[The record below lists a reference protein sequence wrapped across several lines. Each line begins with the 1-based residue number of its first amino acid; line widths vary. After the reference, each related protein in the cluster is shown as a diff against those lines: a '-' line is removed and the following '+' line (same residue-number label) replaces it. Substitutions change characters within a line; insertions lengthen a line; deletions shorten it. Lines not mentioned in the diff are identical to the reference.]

1 MVDLSAD
8 RPPGGTAM
16 PATSPAG
23 HALGEAVSQAAVDG
37 TGAMPVQAVLGALAQ
52 SVDAVVVAD
61 DRGRVILFNAAAAR
75 LWGCEATRVL
85 GTPLHELLPCPVAAW
100 RGDDPAAV
108 SSYLASMQG
117 CDRETLITASSGSL
131 RRTTMSLS
139 ILHCGS
145 HRLAV
150 AFLRP
155 VAPAPYRPDYMTLLA
170 QVTDESDSAVF
181 VSDAQRKVVYVNRGF
196 KRMFDYTLD
205 DFAEVT
211 PAKLLS
217 GPHTDPRLDQ
227 HIRDHLATG
236 AALQE
241 ELLLYTRS
249 RTPVWVSTAITPV
262 HGADG
267 ELTGLVSIL
276 NDVTQNKMSQGLQR
290 KALDAMA
297 RDLPLTEVMAVI
309 CREVEHIA
317 PELVVLVSAV
327 DAEGR
332 LEPLAGPSLP
342 SAMPVVLRNLSI
354 DTRNW
359 PAGID
364 VAYRRALLIDH
375 KHPNPA
381 FSAHHALALEAGLVT
396 CWVHAIEA
404 RDGRMLGVLAFYLRE
419 DRGPDAM
426 QKQLADICLHVCALA
441 MERKQSA
448 DRMHQLA
455 FFDPLTG
462 LPNRFM
468 FTEKAGQALANPGR
482 NGTSAAVLLINLDR
496 FKRINEAQGHSAGD
510 KLLCELAKRLEQDLG
525 PHNVI
530 GRQAGD
536 EFVILL
542 PRCSAEQAGSV
553 AERLLS
559 VIGAP
564 VSSGRLMLEPS
575 ASVGV
580 AMYPE
585 DGREIEML
593 LQRAEMAM
601 TRSKAEGGARFVF
614 FSNEMQRLAQE
625 RVALE
630 TALIEALREDSI
642 SLHYQPQVRVTGGNG
657 PVLYGVE
664 ALARWT
670 HPELGEIPPQRFIE
684 VAEAM
689 GLVDDLSHWVLRH
702 ACAQL
707 ADWRARGV
715 SVPRLSVNMSA
726 INFRDQELA
735 AMLGLTLAEYGLRP
749 TDLTLEITESVMLD
763 PDPDVLFNIEAIYAM
778 GVCLSLDDF
787 GTGYSSLSHLHRLPI
802 HELKLDKSFV
812 RDIDSS
818 AIARTLTTSVLRIGE
833 SLGMTVVAEGVET
846 DSQQL
851 FLAEQGCPVLQGY
864 LLATPLAPEALEVWL
879 QTNDYTAP
887 LLDPRHPSAT
897 EIACP

>member
-8 RPPGGTAM
+8 RPSGGTAM

-23 HALGEAVSQAAVDG
+23 HALDEALARAAVDPAG
-37 TGAMPVQAVLGALAQ
+37 QAVLGALAQ

-61 DRGRVILFNAAAAR
+61 ERGRVILFNASAAR
-75 LWGCEATRVL
+75 LWGREATRVL
-85 GTPLHELLPCPVAAW
+85 GASLHELLPCPVPAW

-108 SSYLASMQG
+108 SSYLVSMQG
-117 CDRETLITASSGSL
+117 CDRETVITATNGSL

-155 VAPAPYRPDYMTLLA
+155 VAPVSYQPDYMTLLA
-170 QVTDESDSAVF
+170 RVTDESDSAVF
-181 VSDAQRKVVYVNRGF
+181 VSDAQRQVVYVNRGF
-196 KRMFDYTLD
+196 KRMFDYNLD
-205 DFAEVT
+205 DLAGIT

-249 RTPVWVSTAITPV
+249 GTPVWVSTAITPV
-262 HGADG
+262 HGEQG
-267 ELTGLVSIL
+267 ELTGLVSVLDDI
-276 NDVTQNKMSQGLQR
+276 TQTKMTEGLQR

-297 RDLPLTEVMAVI
+297 RDLPLSEVMTVV

-327 DAEGR
+327 NAEGR
-332 LEPLAGPSLP
+332 LEPLAGSSLP
-342 SAMPVVLRNLSI
+342 PGMLVALRNLPI
-354 DTRNW
+354 DIRHW
-359 PAGID
+359 PAGTD
-364 VAYRRALLIDH
+364 GAHSRALLIDH

-381 FSAHHALALEAGLVT
+381 FSAHHALALEAGLAA
-396 CWVHAIEA
+396 CWVNPIEA
-404 RDGRMLGVLAFYLRE
+404 SDGRMLGVLAFYLSE

-426 QKQLADICLHVCALA
+426 QTQLADICLHVCALA
-441 MERKQSA
+441 MERKQSV

-468 FTEKAGQALANPGR
+468 FTEKAGQSLTNPGR
-482 NGTSAAVLLINLDR
+482 NGTGSAVLLINLDR
-496 FKRINEAQGHSAGD
+496 FKRINEAQGHCAGD

-530 GRQAGD
+530 GRHAGD

-559 VIGAP
+559 VIDAP
-564 VSSGRLMLEPS
+564 VLAGKMTLEPS
-575 ASVGV
+575 ASIGV

-601 TRSKAEGGARFVF
+601 TRAKAEGGARFVF

-630 TALIEALREDSI
+630 TALVEALREDSI
-642 SLHYQPQVRVTGGNG
+642 SLHYQPQVRVTGSSG

-670 HPELGEIPPQRFIE
+670 HPELGEIPPQRFVE

-689 GLVDDLSHWVLRH
+689 GLVDELSHWVLRH

-846 DSQQL
+846 DSQQR

-864 LLATPLAPEALEVWL
+864 LLSMPLAPEALEVWL

-887 LLDPRHPSAT
+887 LLEPRHPSAT
-897 EIACP
+897 EIACQ